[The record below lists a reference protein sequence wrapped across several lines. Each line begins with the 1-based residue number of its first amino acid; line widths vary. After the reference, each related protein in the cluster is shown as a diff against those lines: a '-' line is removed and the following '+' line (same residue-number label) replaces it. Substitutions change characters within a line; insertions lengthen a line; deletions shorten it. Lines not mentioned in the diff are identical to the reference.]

1 MNLIANRV
9 HPRHD
14 RWQPAKARPAAVQ
27 DHDLPVLAKEE
38 NPTVSLDWEPLLLAG
53 IQPALVVGGERR
65 WHGRR

>member
-14 RWQPAKARPAAVQ
+14 RWQPAKARPVAVQ